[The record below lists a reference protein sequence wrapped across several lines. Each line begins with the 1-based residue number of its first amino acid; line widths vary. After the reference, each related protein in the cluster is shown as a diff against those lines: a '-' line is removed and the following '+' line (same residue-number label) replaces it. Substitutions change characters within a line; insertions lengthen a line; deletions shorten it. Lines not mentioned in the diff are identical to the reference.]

1 MGPGQGHP
9 PLELVVA
16 TGNPHKIREI
26 HDLLH
31 MGWVRLRPW
40 TDFAP
45 LPEVVEDGDT
55 FAANALIK
63 SRAAY
68 AHTGLP
74 AMADDSGIEID
85 ALDGRPGVYSAR
97 FAGPDATDAENN
109 AHMVAL
115 LAGKPEPLTARYHCV
130 IAVSGLDGGDHLFD
144 GTCEGTLT
152 LTPRGGGGFGY
163 DPYFIPAG
171 YQTTFGEM
179 TLAAKQA
186 LSHRGAAVRKLAEW
200 LRTRG

>member
-1 MGPGQGHP
+1 MHP
-9 PLELVVA
+9 PLDLVVA

-31 MGWVRLRPW
+31 MEWVRLRPW

-45 LPEVVEDGDT
+45 VPEVVEDGDT

-63 SRAAY
+63 SRAAH

-85 ALDGRPGVYSAR
+85 ALGGRPGVYSAR
-97 FAGPDATDAENN
+97 FAGPAATDAENN

-115 LAGKPEPLTARYHCV
+115 LQGQPEPLTARYHCV
-130 IAVSGLDGGDHLFD
+130 IAVTGLDGGDHLFD
-144 GTCEGTLT
+144 GRCEGTLTLT

-171 YQTTFGEM
+171 YEITFGEM

-200 LRTRG
+200 LAGRR

>member
-1 MGPGQGHP
+1 MALSHVHP

-31 MGWVRLRPW
+31 MEWVQLRPW
-40 TDFAP
+40 TDFTP

-63 SRAAY
+63 SRAAH
-68 AHTGLP
+68 AHTGLA

-97 FAGPDATDAENN
+97 FAGPNATDVENN

-115 LAGKPEPLTARYHCV
+115 LQGKAEPLTARYHCV
-130 IAVSGLDGGDHLFD
+130 IAVTGLEGGDHLFD
-144 GTCEGTLT
+144 GTCEGSLT

-171 YQTTFGEM
+171 YETTFGEM
-179 TLAAKQA
+179 PLAAKQA

-200 LRTRG
+200 LRGRG